1 MVSRGP
7 FIYYFHSMP
16 SLHVRFLLFIV
27 CACLS
32 SPARDTLSCNF
43 PVAAEFTEDAI
54 TLSWGEYPGA
64 SSYNI
69 YADYGTGF
77 KKANFTRVA
86 SRNRFTLLWMEENG
100 TKARIVKGNRIVCRV
115 APLFPIVKKGD
126 TTYTEGPPGCPVG
139 NDFFRGF
146 SNVLSDTACARILK
160 NRQQTKKIFPSAVSV
175 PRAAFCSQYA
185 RLARDIYAAY
195 SAKIDPKDEGACV
208 PFSTLVAKYFTHK
221 GIACYR
227 AQGAFISAFHSYNII
242 VIDSVE
248 YILDFTADQYVPR
261 SSPVFMPRDYCF
273 ADSAGAPTPRPAGTY
288 TRLYQIEKVFS
299 ADQIAFT
306 ETPKAREYQQFLDS
320 LEKK

>member
-1 MVSRGP
+1 
-7 FIYYFHSMP
+7 MP
-16 SLHVRFLLFIV
+16 SLRARFLLIV
-27 CACLS
+27 FFTCCS
-32 SPARDTLSCNF
+32 IPARDTLSCGF

-54 TLSWGEYPGA
+54 TLSWGQYPGA
-64 SSYNI
+64 SN
-69 YADYGTGF
+69 GF

-100 TKARIVKGNRIVCRV
+100 KKERIVKGNRIECRV
-115 APLFPIVKKGD
+115 VPLFPRVKNGD
-126 TTYTEGPPGCPVG
+126 TTYQEGAPSCPVK
-139 NDFFRGF
+139 NDFFKGF

-160 NRQQTKKIFPSAVSV
+160 DRQQTKRIFATAVSV

-227 AQGAFISAFHSYNII
+227 AQGVFVGAFHSFNII

-261 SSPVFMPRDYCF
+261 SAPVFMPRDCCF
-273 ADSAGAPTPRPAGTY
+273 ADSTGAPTSRPGGIY
-288 TRLYQIEKVFS
+288 TKFYQIEKVYS

-306 ETPKAREYQQFLDS
+306 EIPKAREYQQFLDS

>member
-1 MVSRGP
+1 V
-7 FIYYFHSMP
+7 FFYYFYQML
-16 SLHVRFLLFIV
+16 SLHARFLLFAV
-27 CACLS
+27 CACFSCL
-32 SPARDTLSCNF
+32 ARDTLSCRF

-64 SSYNI
+64 SSFNI
-69 YADYGTGF
+69 YADYGGGF

-86 SRNRFTLLWMEENG
+86 VRNRFTLIWVEENG
-100 TKARIVKGNRIVCRV
+100 KKERIVKGNRVECRV
-115 APLFPIVKKGD
+115 VPLFPSVKKSD
-126 TTYTEGPPGCPVG
+126 TVYVEGQPGCPVK
-139 NDFFRGF
+139 NDYFRGV
-146 SNVLSDTACARILK
+146 SNVLSDTACGRILK
-160 NRQQTKKIFPSAVSV
+160 DRQQAKRIFPSAVSV

-185 RLARDIYAAY
+185 NLARDIYAAY

-208 PFSTLVAKYFTHK
+208 PFSTLVAKYFTQK

-227 AQGAFISAFHSYNII
+227 AQGVFISAFHSYNVI

-261 SSPVFMPRDYCF
+261 SAPVFMPRDYCF
-273 ADSAGAPTPRPAGTY
+273 VDSSGAPTARPAGIY
-288 TRLYQIEKVFS
+288 TKLYQIEKVFS

-306 ETPKAREYQQFLDS
+306 ETPKAKEYQQLLDS